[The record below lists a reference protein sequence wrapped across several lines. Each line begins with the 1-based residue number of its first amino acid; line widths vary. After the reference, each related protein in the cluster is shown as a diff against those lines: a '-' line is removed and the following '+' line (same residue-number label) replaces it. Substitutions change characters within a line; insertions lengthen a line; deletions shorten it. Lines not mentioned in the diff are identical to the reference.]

1 MGGYDVVALVSG
13 GKDSVMAAM
22 LAESYG
28 HRVVALG
35 NLLPADA
42 RVEELD
48 SHCFQTVGHNAVE
61 AYGELTGLPLFRRR
75 LRGASRHTEMTY
87 EVGAAEVA
95 GDEVEDLR
103 ALLAAVVAKMP
114 SVRAV
119 TSGAILSDYQRLR
132 VEAVCADLGL
142 VSLAYLWQQPQP
154 RVLDLICDSNVHAVL
169 VKVAAMGLEPKK
181 HLGATLADARP
192 LLRKIEREF
201 GSHCAGEGGEFETLV
216 LDCPLFRR
224 ARLKIDGGPGS
235 PEIVVTSP
243 DPYAPSG
250 HLAVA
255 RDAAVIVAKP
265 EAEGEP
271 GDVIDVDGSAPAPR
285 AARRGDAEA
294 AEDARTRGIVLGEAQ
309 THAFSGTEAA
319 AAHVRALV
327 PATHT
332 DDPAA
337 AAAASAEAALRA
349 AAATLGATFGASWA
363 DVDYVQLCVRDMR
376 HFAAVNA
383 AYVRVVPVH
392 SPPSRACVELPLP
405 EGVPATVELF
415 ASRRRE
421 NAGTEPNPQ
430 RRSLHVQS
438 LSCWAPA
445 CIGPYAQAATRLGLC
460 HLAGSIGMDPA
471 TLDIVGGGEDPKL
484 EARRAWRSAA
494 AVARAA
500 GHDLARDVVAATV
513 FVVGGRADPDAAIV
527 ARASDDALE
536 AVLLRDRWVEEVD
549 QPGGPKLAEAGVRVA
564 ETRRDADEDDELGFF
579 GDPPLKNA
587 WTPLVT
593 RVRVP
598 RLPKDAK
605 VEVQPVLLDGAGPGV
620 PVLKASNRRGEVN
633 DDEADDDDASE
644 SDSETDPTRSRNAS
658 VVSCDSERGGARFMK
673 GRWCFARVAVARGD
687 LSELTVLS
695 ALETLGGFLRDAGLD
710 WAHAGTF
717 RGYYAEDEDE
727 NDSAL
732 KSTETEK
739 KLAGWIALFFVK
751 SDFFGA
757 AEYPCA
763 LAPALAVGFG
773 EIRDAGLVLELS
785 AATRAR

>member
-181 HLGATLADARP
+181 HLGATLAAARP

-285 AARRGDAEA
+285 AALRGDAEA
-294 AEDARTRGIVLGEAQ
+294 AEDARAGGIVLGEAQ

-349 AAATLGATFGASWA
+349 AAATLGATFGASWL

-421 NAGTEPNPQ
+421 NAGTGPNPQ

-445 CIGPYAQAATRLGLC
+445 CIGPYAQAASRLGLC

-527 ARASDDALE
+527 SRASDDALE
-536 AVLLRDRWVEEVD
+536 AVARRDRWVEEVD
-549 QPGGPKLAEAGVRVA
+549 QPGGPRSAEAGVRVA
-564 ETRRDADEDDELGFF
+564 LRGDAYEDDFF
-579 GDPPLKNA
+579 ERDRPEKKKNA

-644 SDSETDPTRSRNAS
+644 SDSETDLSRSRNVS
-658 VVSCDSERGGARFMK
+658 VVSCDSERGGARFVK

-739 KLAGWIALFFVK
+739 KLAGWIARHFFGG
-751 SDFFGA
+751 DFFGA

>member
-1 MGGYDVVALVSG
+1 
-13 GKDSVMAAM
+13 
-22 LAESYG
+22 
-28 HRVVALG
+28 
-35 NLLPADA
+35 
-42 RVEELD
+42 
-48 SHCFQTVGHNAVE
+48 
-61 AYGELTGLPLFRRR
+61 
-75 LRGASRHTEMTY
+75 MTY

-181 HLGATLADARP
+181 HLGATLAAARP

-201 GSHCAGEGGEFETLV
+201 GSHCAGEGGELETLV

-224 ARLKIDGGPGS
+224 ARLEIDGTPGS

-271 GDVIDVDGSAPAPR
+271 GDVIDVYGSAPAPR

-294 AEDARTRGIVLGEAQ
+294 AEDARARGIVLGEAQ

-415 ASRRRE
+415 ASRRRGNE
-421 NAGTEPNPQ
+421 RTEPNPQ

-445 CIGPYAQAATRLGLC
+445 CIGPYAQAASRLGLC

-536 AVLLRDRWVEEVD
+536 AVLSRDRWVDEVD
-549 QPGGPKLAEAGVRVA
+549 APNGPKSAEAGVRVA

-644 SDSETDPTRSRNAS
+644 SDSETDPTRSRNSS
-658 VVSCDSERGGARFMK
+658 VVSRDSERGGARFVK

-717 RGYYAEDEDE
+717 RGYYAEDEKDE

-739 KLAGWIALFFVK
+739 KLAGWIARHFFGG
-751 SDFFGA
+751 DFFGA